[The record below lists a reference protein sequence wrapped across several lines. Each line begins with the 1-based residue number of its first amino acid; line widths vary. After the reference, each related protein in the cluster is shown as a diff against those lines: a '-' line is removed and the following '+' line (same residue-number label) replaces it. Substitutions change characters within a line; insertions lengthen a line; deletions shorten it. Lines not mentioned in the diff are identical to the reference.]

1 MVGFSFFSGGESV
14 LSRESKRRQEFS
26 LYRGS
31 QQTRKQCEER
41 RSQIFCFLAATR
53 PFSSKFLDK
62 KRDTPREKEERNGER
77 ERFCILCW
85 CFLLW
90 ECFSLFFFVRCVF
103 FDVVCSLAALRVQK
117 IVVLVL
123 VVLHY

>member
-31 QQTRKQCEER
+31 QQRRKHCEER
-41 RSQIFCFLAATR
+41 RSEIFCFLAATR

-77 ERFCILCW
+77 EREILY
-85 CFLLW
+85 F
-90 ECFSLFFFVRCVF
+90 
-103 FDVVCSLAALRVQK
+103 
-117 IVVLVL
+117 VLVL
-123 VVLHY
+123 SFVGMFLSFLFRALCVF

>member
-31 QQTRKQCEER
+31 QQRRKHCEER
-41 RSQIFCFLAATR
+41 RSEIFRFLAATR

-77 ERFCILCW
+77 EREILYFVLVLSFVGM
-85 CFLLW
+85 FLS
-90 ECFSLFFFVRCVF
+90 FLFRALC
-103 FDVVCSLAALRVQK
+103 VVCSPSGFFLRVQK

>member
-31 QQTRKQCEER
+31 QQRRKHCEER
-41 RSQIFCFLAATR
+41 RSEIFRFLAATR

-62 KRDTPREKEERNGER
+62 KRDTPREKEERNGERER

-103 FDVVCSLAALRVQK
+103 FDVVCSLAAFSCVFKR
-117 IVVLVL
+117 
-123 VVLHY
+123 